1 MASANPSPDPGAPTP
16 AALPNP
22 PQSPVAPPAAVTN
35 PPGLNPTEDALTL
48 AKRWEMARELIEHE
62 DNLVNHRIGWILNL
76 QGFLFAALGL
86 GASALVSGANK
97 EYDVMIYGLLYA
109 ISLAGC
115 FAPFLIMS
123 SLKAARDQIFAVENW
138 WELFGNKPV
147 ANWNGLCAEEKFP
160 PIKGK
165 PVYHTTILSKRTMA
179 EITHGFTG
187 PYLIPPLLGSIWF
200 AVLLILFLHAIWPE
214 FMASANNEIS
224 SLLRRL
230 TGL

>member
-1 MASANPSPDPGAPTP
+1 MASANPPPDPGAPTP

-22 PQSPVAPPAAVTN
+22 PR
-35 PPGLNPTEDALTL
+35 LNPTEDALTL

-62 DNLVNHRIGWILNL
+62 DNLVNHRIGWLLNL

-97 EYDVMIYGLLYA
+97 EYDQMIYGLLYA

-115 FAPFLIMS
+115 CQPFLIMS
-123 SLKAARDQIFAVENW
+123 SLKAARDQVFAVENW

-147 ANWNGLCAEEKFP
+147 ADWQGLCVEEKFP
-160 PIKGK
+160 PIKGR
-165 PVYHTTILSKRTMA
+165 PVYHHKIRPQQTMA
-179 EITHGFTG
+179 ELMHGFKG
-187 PYLIPPLLGSIWF
+187 PYRIPPLLGGIWVT
-200 AVLLILFLHAIWPE
+200 VLVILFFHAIWPE
-214 FMASANNEIS
+214 VMTGANNEIRAF
-224 SLLRRL
+224 LRRL

>member
-86 GASALVSGANK
+86 GASAWSVGPTRN
-97 EYDVMIYGLLYA
+97 
-109 ISLAGC
+109 
-115 FAPFLIMS
+115 
-123 SLKAARDQIFAVENW
+123 
-138 WELFGNKPV
+138 
-147 ANWNGLCAEEKFP
+147 
-160 PIKGK
+160 
-165 PVYHTTILSKRTMA
+165 TT
-179 EITHGFTG
+179 
-187 PYLIPPLLGSIWF
+187 
-200 AVLLILFLHAIWPE
+200 
-214 FMASANNEIS
+214 
-224 SLLRRL
+224 
-230 TGL
+230 